1 MKLNQNDQREEMA
14 AIGTMILVISVA
26 IILIIKTIFDL
37 WN

>member
-14 AIGTMILVISVA
+14 AIGTMILVATVA
-26 IILIIKTIFDL
+26 IILIINFIFDL